1 MFFYHYRD
9 AYVSVCVSSHLQWV
23 CEQHDL
29 SDGGGGQDGVKGRD
43 LGS

>member
-1 MFFYHYRD
+1 MNISEIYLLKY
-9 AYVSVCVSSHLQWV
+9 YVSSHLQWV